1 MKDEDCLPELVSLEN
16 EQSDDD
22 VEAEGTQEDHSIDEL
37 KSLVTDLSMKKIEE
51 LSKSVPEPSWVRSAY
66 GDNIDEKEDSLPEL
80 VAKITVKPLSD
91 CIVDEYEEDKMI
103 LLPCNNC
110 HKIKKTNRCSNCK
123 SVYYC
128 GVQCQK
134 NDWTS
139 HKYACERLEKAATRK
154 SKNNKKP
161 KENSETEEK
170 IVEELRIRKALKEAV
185 IDTNVNVKVVEK
197 LLESLSHKNPRLTK
211 NDQGDWITL
220 LELAANYGRMD
231 IFEHVSCFVD
241 TNTFPNFGEIMRTA
255 VVQHNVRAIYM

>member
-22 VEAEGTQEDHSIDEL
+22 VEAEGMQKDHSIYEL

-103 LLPCNNC
+103 LLPCNKC

-123 SVYYC
+123 SGWIEWRIGHLIVLVSFLHLSSIVFENNSDELY
-128 GVQCQK
+128 QSDQE
-134 NDWTS
+134 S
-139 HKYACERLEKAATRK
+139 SK
-154 SKNNKKP
+154 SNG
-161 KENSETEEK
+161 S
-170 IVEELRIRKALKEAV
+170 
-185 IDTNVNVKVVEK
+185 KVVSK
-197 LLESLSHKNPRLTK
+197 AP
-211 NDQGDWITL
+211 
-220 LELAANYGRMD
+220 
-231 IFEHVSCFVD
+231 V
-241 TNTFPNFGEIMRTA
+241 
-255 VVQHNVRAIYM
+255 